1 MAVFKCKMC
10 GGELDIKE
18 GATIAQCLYCR
29 TKQTLP
35 KLDDDRRAN
44 LYNRANHFRRNNEF
58 DKAMGMYEQILSE
71 DTTDA
76 EAYWSIVLCEYGI
89 KYEEDPATKKHM
101 PTMSRTQYTSI
112 FDDANYKSA
121 IEYADFLQRE
131 IYEEEARAIN
141 EIQKGILAISQ
152 NEKPFDVFICYKE
165 TDSLGERTRD
175 SVIAQELYYELT
187 EAGFKVF
194 FARITLEDKLG
205 SAYEPYIFAALNSAK
220 VMVAV
225 GTKPEHFNAVW
236 VKNEWSRFLALI
248 KKDHKKILIPAYRDM
263 DPYDLPEEFS
273 HLQAQDMSKLG
284 FMQDLI
290 RGIKKIVEASKP
302 AVIKE
307 TTVVTTAPAGSDVA
321 PLLRRVFLFIED
333 GDWSDANEYCEKVL
347 DIYPE
352 CAEAYLAKLMIDLK
366 IRKRE
371 LLGETYGNFESNSNY
386 LKAIRFGDEAMR
398 AELAAIVEKWAK
410 YFEEKY
416 SSAKLLMEQNTLES
430 LQKALSIL
438 NDMLSY
444 KDSKFLADQC
454 VIKLQEA
461 EKAALTEAKY
471 SKASAMTDSGS
482 IPELNTAVSI
492 LREIT
497 PYKDS
502 ALLIERCLLEIQ
514 RIEKEAELEKIY
526 VAAKALMESDNIP
539 DLTQAAD
546 DLKSIAPFKDSDLL
560 VEQCYKMIE
569 DIKKTLKTVRILLKN
584 SHNPLGPA
592 AGSTFVVEFKS
603 ERLTQSIK
611 LVTTHADVPGQI
623 ELPVGNYSIS
633 IKVYGYSDP
642 TCSKTPTWYT
652 NKDTPITI
660 DEVSVPSI
668 QISPPSF
675 MGAPKI
681 KIL

>member
-10 GGELDIKE
+10 GGELDIQE
-18 GATIAQCLYCR
+18 GATIATCLYCR
-29 TKQTLP
+29 SKQTLP
-35 KLDDDRRAN
+35 KLNDDRRAN
-44 LYNRANHFRRNNEF
+44 LYDRANFLRRSNEF
-58 DKAMGMYEQILSE
+58 DKAMAIYEQILNDDPS
-71 DTTDA
+71 DA
-76 EAYWSIVLCEYGI
+76 EAYWSVLLCEYGI
-89 KYEEDPATKKHM
+89 EYVKDPSTQNRI
-101 PTMSRTQYTSI
+101 PTIHRTQYTSV
-112 FDDANYKSA
+112 FDNANYKA
-121 IEYADFLQRE
+121 ATEHADFLQRE
-131 IYEEEARAIN
+131 IYEAEAKTIN
-141 EIQKGILAISQ
+141 EIQKGVLAISQ

-165 TDSLGERTRD
+165 SDSFGERTRD

-205 SAYEPYIFAALNSAK
+205 SAYEPYIFAALNSSK
-220 VMVAV
+220 VMVAL

-236 VKNEWSRFLALI
+236 VKNEWSRFLTLI
-248 KKDHKKILIPAYRDM
+248 KQNHKKVLIPAYKDM
-263 DPYDLPEEFS
+263 DPYDLPAEFA

-438 NDMLSY
+438 KDMISY
-444 KDSKFLADQC
+444 KDSNFLADQC

-526 VAAKALMESDNIP
+526 VAAKALMESDSIP

-611 LVTTHADVPGQI
+611 LVTTHADVLGQI

-633 IKVYGYSDP
+633 IKVYGCSDP

-652 NKDTPITI
+652 IKDTPITI